1 MTYVEKMVAEIGDK
15 VANHHCNK
23 QMAALIVEKIIAD
36 TEEKCR
42 NPIPI
47 IELPGVKELVEAAYR
62 AAYRQGFQGG
72 EECGAENSENYTKAY
87 EDNYVY
93 EYMKALEAK

>member
-42 NPIPI
+42 NPIPL
-47 IELPGVKELVEAAYR
+47 IELPGVRELVDKVAH
-62 AAYRQGFQGG
+62 
-72 EECGAENSENYTKAY
+72 KAY
-87 EDNYVY
+87 QDGYRKAVY
-93 EYMKALEAK
+93 PSSVTRAE

>member
-23 QMAALIVEKIIAD
+23 QMAAMIVEKIIAD

-42 NPIPI
+42 NPIPL
-47 IELPGVKELVEAAYR
+47 IELPGVRELVDKVAH
-62 AAYRQGFQGG
+62 
-72 EECGAENSENYTKAY
+72 KAY
-87 EDNYVY
+87 QDGYRKAVY
-93 EYMKALEAK
+93 PSSVTRAE